1 MLGLCGSLGKRKM
14 NMTEAEAYSNLIVG
28 LVGDYNMIGKP
39 VKAGAI
45 IVAAAG
51 LGTLLRWLIFERK
64 S

>member
-1 MLGLCGSLGKRKM
+1 M
-14 NMTEAEAYSNLIVG
+14 SNLWQFIF
-28 LVGDYNMIGKP
+28 
-39 VKAGAI
+39 AGAI